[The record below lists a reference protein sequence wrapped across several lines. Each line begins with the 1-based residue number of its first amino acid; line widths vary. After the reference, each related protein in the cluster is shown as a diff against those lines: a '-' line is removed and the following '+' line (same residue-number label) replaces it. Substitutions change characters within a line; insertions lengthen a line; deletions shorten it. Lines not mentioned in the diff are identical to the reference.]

1 MGIIEGPP
9 GTFLG
14 IVMDK
19 VISNKSRI
27 VAILIGL
34 LLLFCAD
41 RQIVYGQQL
50 SEAQRLNELKRL
62 RDELRLTNS
71 LRDTDVTVIISE
83 RTIME
88 AARQIVGLEILLSN
102 GSMLRVTSVDG
113 ELKPAAAIVKIGVQA
128 KSSVTLNLELTG
140 RLGTGEI
147 RNGVFQMPFRIVD
160 VSLMNGRFSS
170 LLLKTLLGA
179 WLSPGKWEEE
189 LPPLEIPL
197 EINEAMRI
205 PPSRISVEGSLPMEI
220 STPEYRSQLQF
231 ALTSLFVLDK
241 RLVVG
246 LRMMGADHGQNEL
259 RTSFTGAA
267 DHDPVALEN
276 EVARLGDNL
285 TSSVDLR
292 VRLSRRVISRLL
304 EQIAAAH
311 TTDFDIRLKTG
322 RVRAEE
328 VTAVVKVLNYT
339 DVEGGDG
346 QADISRLSI
355 DQITDGKVN
364 LRLSAQGGIDARLRG
379 REYGIPYR
387 LSPRTVF
394 SIRDRIVPLQFVS
407 QSEGVILRAMPG
419 ASLPIDL
426 RFIVKVAGRNVGIN
440 RHITVQVDRWL
451 NRVSIPSFFGR
462 EISLPRKMEVDAGG
476 NVYITRKQKIN
487 FNLAKMR
494 VNTSEDAI
502 NMISDAAFTLSTQD
516 PLGKIAERAP
526 EK

>member
-1 MGIIEGPP
+1 
-9 GTFLG
+9 
-14 IVMDK
+14 MDK
-19 VISNKSRI
+19 VISNQWR
-27 VAILIGL
+27 VMATLFGL
-34 LLLFCAD
+34 LFLFCAD
-41 RQIVYGQQL
+41 RQIVFGQQFN
-50 SEAQRLNELKRL
+50 EAQRLNELKRL
-62 RDELRLTNS
+62 RDELRLTDS
-71 LRDTDVTVIISE
+71 LRDADVTVILSE
-83 RTIME
+83 RTIIE
-88 AARQIVGLEILLSN
+88 AARQIVGLEILLAN
-102 GSMLRVTSVDG
+102 GGILRVTSVDG

-170 LLLKTLLGA
+170 LFLKTLLGS
-179 WLSPGKWEEE
+179 WLSPDKWEEE

-220 STPEYRSQLQF
+220 TTPEYRSQLQF
-231 ALTSLFVLDK
+231 ALTALFVLDK

-246 LRMMGADHGQNEL
+246 LRMTGAGYDQNKL
-259 RTSFTGAA
+259 RTSFTGTA
-267 DHDPVALEN
+267 DDDSVALEN

-285 TSSVDLR
+285 TSHVDLR
-292 VRLSRRVISRLL
+292 VRLSRRVMSRLL

-339 DVEGGDG
+339 DVEGGEG
-346 QADISRLSI
+346 QADISRMSI
-355 DQITDGKVN
+355 DQITGGRVN

-387 LSPRTVF
+387 LSPRTAF
-394 SIRDRIVPLQFVS
+394 SIKERIVPLQLIS

-426 RFIVKVAGRNVGIN
+426 RFIIKVAGRNVGIN
-440 RHITVQVDRWL
+440 RQVAVQVDRWL
-451 NRVSIPSFFGR
+451 NRVGIPSFFGR

-487 FNLAKMR
+487 FNLVKMR
-494 VNTSEDAI
+494 VNASEDAI
-502 NMISDAAFTLSTQD
+502 DMVADVALALSKED